1 MNSIDN
7 SKSMEERDKI
17 LDKIR
22 RLKEDIKTDI
32 IDMKRNT
39 C

>member
-39 C
+39 R